1 MSSNDNTSTLKAT
14 IDGVTGAV
22 QNAIGSITGSN
33 ADQVCLGISS
43 VSINQSIETNHDVL

>member
-33 ADQVCLGISS
+33 TDQVCSGIFPM
-43 VSINQSIETNHDVL
+43 SINRLIETNHDVL